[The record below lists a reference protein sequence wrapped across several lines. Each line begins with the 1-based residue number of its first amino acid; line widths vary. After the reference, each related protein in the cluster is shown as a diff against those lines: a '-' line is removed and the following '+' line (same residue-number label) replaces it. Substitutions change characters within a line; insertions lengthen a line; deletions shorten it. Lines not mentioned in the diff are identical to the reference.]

1 MVARLM
7 DDLAVRRS
15 AKDIIDNDLRRL
27 ADAIRLNTISDWKSF
42 RGSWDQVM
50 SSVRLAM
57 TRPGL
62 SDAERSNL
70 VTLLQE
76 MQQKRQRMDTLGCI
90 EPGRMPWSAQ
100 REFIMSVNNWN
111 EFGGVSQSQ
120 FRQDHKDLQM
130 LFALHRHDRDAG
142 AEDNAY
148 AKGGVFGG
156 GSGGGSGGGDG
167 AKKCFGC
174 GGEGHVK
181 RDCPKRKKTQDKR
194 RCFNCN
200 KIGHVSSNCPKKSK
214 PKAESSDDDSE

>member
-27 ADAIRLNTISDWKSF
+27 ADAIRLNTISNWKSF

-62 SDAERSNL
+62 SDAERGNL

-130 LFALHRHDRDAG
+130 LFALHRHNHDAG

-148 AKGGVFGG
+148 GKSGVFGG
-156 GSGGGSGGGDG
+156 GTGGGPGGGDV
-167 AKKCFGC
+167 AKKCYGC
-174 GGEGHVK
+174 GGVGHVK
-181 RDCPKRKKTQDKR
+181 RDCPKRKKKKDTR

-200 KIGHVSSNCPKKSK
+200 KVGHVASNCPKKSK
-214 PKAESSDDDSE
+214 SEESSGDESE